1 MKIPASVRDLYDEIR
16 PRYERLRGAV
26 DPLVLGR
33 KNARWHYESRIKAVE
48 SYALKLETC
57 RVDDPS
63 CPEDMFGCTLV
74 VENHSKIAEAAGLI
88 TALFEEKLRR
98 PPSAGNTSLR
108 SDSFAFDDL
117 RLYVAWNDDPAL
129 PPSGL
134 DGLLFEVQVK
144 TFLQHAWG
152 IATHDLIYKS
162 DEVTWGGSRVAYQ
175 VKAMLENA
183 ELSISE
189 ARRLQSNA
197 MLARADAETVQLG
210 ETIIAIHARWADPN
224 QLPTDL
230 QRLARNLVELA
241 RLLRVDLSDLWG
253 ALDASTEQGRGA
265 KTLDLSPYGAVLRS
279 LIEARGASLF
289 NALLQH
295 KKRKLF
301 VPAEIELPSLSQTV
315 LSRIVRGVR

>member
-1 MKIPASVRDLYDEIR
+1 MKISASVRHAYDEIQ
-16 PRYERLRGAV
+16 PLYVRLRSAV
-26 DPLVLGR
+26 DSLVVGR
-33 KNARWHYESRIKAVE
+33 KNARWHYESRVKAVE

-57 RVDDPS
+57 RVEDPS
-63 CPEDMFGCTLV
+63 RPEDMFGCTLV

-88 TALFEEKLRR
+88 ASLFKEKFRR

-117 RLYVAWNDDPAL
+117 RLYVAWSDDPAL
-129 PPSGL
+129 PPTGH

-189 ARRLQSNA
+189 ARRLQTNA
-197 MLARADAETVQLG
+197 MLARADAETAQIS
-210 ETIIAIHARWADPN
+210 ETIIAIRTRWTEQS
-224 QLPTDL
+224 QLPSDL

-241 RLLRVDLSDLWG
+241 RLLRVELADLWAAVDG
-253 ALDASTEQGRGA
+253 STEQGRGA
-265 KTLDLSPYGAVLRS
+265 KILDLSPYGAVLQS
-279 LIEARGASLF
+279 LVEVRGAPLF
-289 NALLQH
+289 EALLQNK
-295 KKRKLF
+295 KKRLF
-301 VPAEIELPSLSQTV
+301 VPAEIELPSLAPAV
-315 LSRIVRGVR
+315 LNRIVRG